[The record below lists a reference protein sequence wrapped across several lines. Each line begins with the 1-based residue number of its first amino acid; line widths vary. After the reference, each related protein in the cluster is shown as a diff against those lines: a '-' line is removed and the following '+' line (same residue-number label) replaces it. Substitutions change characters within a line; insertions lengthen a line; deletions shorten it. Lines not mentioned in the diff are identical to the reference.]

1 MYVFFLDI
9 LRHPL
14 TPLLVMMRQW
24 CDRLGARRS
33 RERWECCV
41 AVKWVASVW
50 GGKTYRGRWGKWCAG
65 EKPNSSDKLILTPGP
80 LTLWVCVRALLAAL
94 FFCFVYTSYP
104 IGDIAITGKCTDSI
118 LGPWWVQVQV
128 CVCVC
133 RHARVMFKHV
143 CVCKSIW
150 GVIAGSL
157 LVWENHTSCS
167 LPTPCRGQDPLTA
180 PHCYF
185 FMFVK
190 CGVSMHMH
198 ARMHA
203 RTHTHT
209 HTHRCYQQFP
219 SFQTPLTPKWDRVC
233 QLGADNP
240 PAIRTLCF
248 TVPSQNHRV
257 SF

>member
-9 LRHPL
+9 LLHPL
-14 TPLLVMMRQW
+14 TPLLVMMRRW
-24 CDRLGARRS
+24 CDHSGVRRC
-33 RERWECCV
+33 RECCV
-41 AVKWVASVW
+41 EVERVALGW
-50 GGKTYRGRWGKWCAG
+50 GGVLRGKTYRGRWGKWCAG
-65 EKPNSSDKLILTPGP
+65 EKKNSSDNLILTHGP
-80 LTLWVCVRALLAAL
+80 LTLGHVWVCVRALLAAL
-94 FFCFVYTSYP
+94 FLFCLHFLPYWGYV
-104 IGDIAITGKCTDSI
+104 ITGKCTDSK
-118 LGPWWVQVQV
+118 LGPWWVLVWESV
-128 CVCVC
+128 CVCW
-133 RHARVMFKHV
+133 HACVMFKHV

-167 LPTPCRGQDPLTA
+167 LPTPCQGQDPLTA

-190 CGVSMHMH
+190 CGVSMPMH
-198 ARMHA
+198 
-203 RTHTHT
+203 TYT
-209 HTHRCYQQFP
+209 HTHRCCQQFP

-240 PAIRTLCF
+240 PRIHTLCF
-248 TVPSQNHRV
+248 TVPSQNHRL